1 MAFMFEPN
9 GLINKLILKKTKITL
24 LRLGFDETRLLF
36 RIKLLDCLNSDTSVR
51 LLAENDE
58 DVA

>member
-1 MAFMFEPN
+1 MFEQN
-9 GLINKLILKKTKITL
+9 SLINKLILKKTKITL

-36 RIKLLDCLNSDTSVR
+36 RSKLLDCLNSDTSVR